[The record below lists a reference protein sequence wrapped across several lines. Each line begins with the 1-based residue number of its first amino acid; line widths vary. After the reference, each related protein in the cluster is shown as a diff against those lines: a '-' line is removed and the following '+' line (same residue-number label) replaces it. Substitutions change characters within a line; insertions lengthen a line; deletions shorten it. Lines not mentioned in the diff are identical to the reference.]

1 MANVVNPETE
11 SETLNAE
18 LETPTLDPA
27 TELEN
32 LASVD
37 QPSRESTSTPENA
50 AVVEALPLD
59 ADALTEPAAQV
70 VPLLEPAPPET
81 RAEAAPEA
89 EAPEP
94 PAAAVAPPAFESAPP
109 AEPPPAPAVTAQA
122 EAPEPPAAAVAPPAF
137 ESAPPAE
144 PPPAP
149 AVETAA
155 PVVEAPAPLA
165 PAPAVATRAPA
176 TAAEP
181 AEDFSSALAAFE
193 REQAAEAAAVE
204 AYGDKLVSGKVVEQ
218 REKFLVVD
226 VGLKSEGL
234 VPLEQVLDQ
243 TGAVR
248 FQPGDEIDVVIEREE
263 SEGGYLVSYERA
275 QRLRVWDT
283 IERAASEKTPIT
295 GTVVSRVKGGLT
307 VDIGI
312 KAFLPGSQ
320 LEIRPVRNLDTYLG
334 QPIEVRIIKLN
345 KKRGNVV
352 VSRKEIL
359 EEEQNAKRSATM
371 EHLAEGA
378 VLTGTVKNLT
388 DYGAFVDLGGI
399 DGLLHITDMSWGRL
413 THPRDLVNVSDEI
426 QVKVLKF
433 DKDKQRVSLGFKQLT
448 PDPWLDAAE
457 RYPIGAKVHG
467 RVLSVTDYGA
477 FVELEQ
483 GIEGLVH
490 LSEMTWSK
498 RLKHPSKMVK
508 PGDEVDTVVLSV
520 NPADRR
526 ISLGM
531 KQLMENPWENLTDKY
546 PVGTII
552 EGRVRNL
559 TDFGAFIEIEDGI
572 DGLVHVSNLSW
583 IKRVKHPSEVVKK
596 GEKVKAVVLGV
607 EPQNRRLS
615 LGIKQ
620 LQPDVWESF
629 FASHRVGD
637 LVHGKI
643 LRTAQFGAFVEIAE
657 GVEGLCHISEAG
669 DPVDGHSPI
678 EQGLENDFKIIKINV
693 EEKKVGLS
701 LRAANGQE
709 ASRVTVE
716 SYKADTHKHPV
727 SSSTTTLGDLVNWR
741 KGER

>member
-1 MANVVNPETE
+1 MPNVLNPEPE
-11 SETLNAE
+11 SITLNTE

-27 TELEN
+27 TELD
-32 LASVD
+32 A
-37 QPSRESTSTPENA
+37 PSSESTSNPETA
-50 AVVEALPLD
+50 EAQTAVESHALD
-59 ADALTEPAAQV
+59 ADAPTEPVAQA
-70 VPLLEPAPPET
+70 VPTQQE
-81 RAEAAPEA
+81 RAELQGPVAHVASAPA
-89 EAPEP
+89 EHSA
-94 PAAAVAPPAFESAPP
+94 ESAD
-109 AEPPPAPAVTAQA
+109 
-122 EAPEPPAAAVAPPAF
+122 
-137 ESAPPAE
+137 
-144 PPPAP
+144 
-149 AVETAA
+149 
-155 PVVEAPAPLA
+155 
-165 PAPAVATRAPA
+165 
-176 TAAEP
+176 
-181 AEDFSSALAAFE
+181 DFSAALEAFE

-204 AYGDKLVSGKVVEQ
+204 AYGDKVVAGTVLKQ
-218 REKFLVVD
+218 TEKHLVVD

-234 VPLEQVLDQ
+234 VPIEQVLDH

-248 FQPGDEIDVVIEREE
+248 FQPGEVIDVVIEREE
-263 SEGGYLVSYERA
+263 PEGGYLVSYEKA

-283 IERAASEKTPIT
+283 IEKHAHDKTPMM

-307 VDIGI
+307 VDIGL

-320 LEIRPVRNLDTYLG
+320 LEIRPVRNLDGYLG
-334 QPIEVRIIKLN
+334 QQIEVRVIKLN

-359 EEEQNAKRSATM
+359 EEEQNAKRSTTL
-371 EHLAEGA
+371 EHLGEGA

-413 THPRDLVNVSDEI
+413 THPRDLVNVNDEI

-448 PDPWLDAAE
+448 PDPWLDASE
-457 RYPIGAKVHG
+457 RYPVGAHVHG

-498 RLKHPSKMVK
+498 RLKHPSKLVK

-531 KQLMENPWENLTDKY
+531 KQLLENPWENLSERY
-546 PVGTII
+546 PAGTVV

-583 IKRVKHPSEVVKK
+583 TKRVKHPSEVVKK
-596 GEKVKAVVLGV
+596 GEKVRAVVLGV
-607 EPQNRRLS
+607 EPENRRLS

-629 FASHRVGD
+629 FATHRVGD
-637 LVHGKI
+637 VVHGKV

-657 GVEGLCHISEAG
+657 GVEGLCHISEAVMDDG
-669 DPVDGHSPI
+669 TPVKL
-678 EQGLENDFKIIKINV
+678 EQGQEHEFKIIKINV
-693 EEKKVGLS
+693 EEKTVGLS
-701 LRAANGQE
+701 LRSIGHE
-709 ASRVTVE
+709 ASRAVVE
-716 SYKADTHKHPV
+716 NYKADTHKHPV
-727 SSSTTTLGDLVNWR
+727 SSSTTTLGDLLNWR
-741 KGER
+741 KNER

>member
-1 MANVVNPETE
+1 MAKLLNPETE
-11 SETLNAE
+11 STTLNTA
-18 LETPTLDPA
+18 LEIPTLEPA
-27 TELEN
+27 TEQE
-32 LASVD
+32 
-37 QPSRESTSTPENA
+37 QPLPESTSNPET
-50 AVVEALPLD
+50 AVAVENPALD
-59 ADALTEPAAQV
+59 ADAPSKPLTPVAEASPVVEAAAEAETAPVATEIPAQAEPAAVIETPV
-70 VPLLEPAPPET
+70 VQ
-81 RAEAAPEA
+81 AAPRAKARTHRAKA
-89 EAPEP
+89 E
-94 PAAAVAPPAFESAPP
+94 
-109 AEPPPAPAVTAQA
+109 
-122 EAPEPPAAAVAPPAF
+122 
-137 ESAPPAE
+137 
-144 PPPAP
+144 
-149 AVETAA
+149 AA
-155 PVVEAPAPLA
+155 PVVEATPIVEATPVVEAAPVAEQAVAAPQPQAAEPVAAA
-165 PAPAVATRAPA
+165 PAPARAA
-176 TAAEP
+176 RADHSLDTMD
-181 AEDFSSALAAFE
+181 DFSAALEAFE

-204 AYGDKLVSGKVVEQ
+204 AFGDKIVSGTVIKATD
-218 REKFLVVD
+218 KHLVID

-234 VPLEQVLDQ
+234 VPLEQVLDH
-243 TGAVR
+243 TGAVK
-248 FQPGDEIDVVIEREE
+248 FQPGDVIDVVIEREE
-263 SEGGYLVSYERA
+263 SEGGYLASYERA
-275 QRLRVWDT
+275 QRLRVCDA
-283 IERAASEKTPIT
+283 IEKAAADKTPMM
-295 GTVVSRVKGGLT
+295 GTVVSRVKGGVT
-307 VDIGI
+307 VDIGL

-320 LEIRPVRNLDTYLG
+320 LEIRPVRNLDGYIG
-334 QPIEVRIIKLN
+334 QKIEVRVIKLN

-359 EEEQNAKRSATM
+359 EEEQNAKRSGT
-371 EHLAEGA
+371 LKQLGEGV

-413 THPRDLVNVSDEI
+413 THPRDLVNVGDEI

-448 PDPWLDAAE
+448 PDPWLDATE
-457 RYPIGAKVHG
+457 RYPVGAHVHG

-498 RLKHPSKMVK
+498 RLKHPSKLVK
-508 PGDEVDTVVLSV
+508 PADEVETVVLSV

-531 KQLMENPWENLTDKY
+531 KQLLDNPWENLTERY
-546 PVGTII
+546 PAGTIV

-583 IKRVKHPSEVVKK
+583 TKRVKHPSEIVKK

-629 FASHRVGD
+629 FATHRVGD
-637 LVHGKI
+637 QVHGKV

-669 DPVDGHSPI
+669 DEGGGPSKL
-678 EQGLENDFKIIKINV
+678 ETGLEHEFKIIKINV

-701 LRAANGQE
+701 LRAVGHHE
-709 ASRVTVE
+709 ASRAQVE
-716 SYKADTHKHPV
+716 SYKKDAHKAPI
-727 SSSTTTLGDLVNWR
+727 SSSTTTLGDLINW
-741 KGER
+741 KSEKSEKSEQ

>member
-1 MANVVNPETE
+1 MANVLNPEPE
-11 SETLNAE
+11 SITLNTE
-18 LETPTLDPA
+18 LETPTLEPA
-27 TELEN
+27 TESE
-32 LASVD
+32 
-37 QPSRESTSTPENA
+37 QPSYESTSNPEKA
-50 AVVEALPLD
+50 PLAESPALD
-59 ADALTEPAAQV
+59 ADAITEPVEAAIAGAAPADETAPAAQAEESF
-70 VPLLEPAPPET
+70 EPAH
-81 RAEAAPEA
+81 AAHDIQAPE
-89 EAPEP
+89 
-94 PAAAVAPPAFESAPP
+94 SMD
-109 AEPPPAPAVTAQA
+109 
-122 EAPEPPAAAVAPPAF
+122 
-137 ESAPPAE
+137 
-144 PPPAP
+144 
-149 AVETAA
+149 
-155 PVVEAPAPLA
+155 
-165 PAPAVATRAPA
+165 
-176 TAAEP
+176 
-181 AEDFSSALAAFE
+181 DFSAALEAFE
-193 REQAAEAAAVE
+193 REQAAEAATVE
-204 AYGDKLVSGKVVEQ
+204 AYGDKVVSGTVIKQ
-218 REKFLVVD
+218 TEKHLVVD

-234 VPLEQVLDQ
+234 VPLEQVTDH
-243 TGAVR
+243 TGAVK
-248 FQPGDEIDVVIEREE
+248 FNPGEVIDVVIEREE
-263 SEGGYLVSYERA
+263 PEGGYLVSYERA

-283 IERAASEKTPIT
+283 IEKAANEKTPMM

-307 VDIGI
+307 VDIGL

-320 LEIRPVRNLDTYLG
+320 IEIRPVRNLDGYLG
-334 QPIEVRIIKLN
+334 QQIEVRVIKLN

-359 EEEQNAKRSATM
+359 EEEQNEKRSTTL
-371 EHLAEGA
+371 EHLGEGA

-388 DYGAFVDLGGI
+388 DYGAFVDMGGI

-413 THPRDLVNVSDEI
+413 THPRDLVNVGDEI

-448 PDPWLDAAE
+448 PDPWLDASE
-457 RYPIGAKVHG
+457 RYPVGAHVRG

-498 RLKHPSKMVK
+498 RLKHPSKLVK
-508 PGDEVDTVVLSV
+508 PGDEVETVVLSV

-531 KQLMENPWENLTDKY
+531 KQLMDNPWENLTEKY
-546 PVGTII
+546 PTGAVV

-583 IKRVKHPSEVVKK
+583 TKRVKHPSEVVKK

-629 FASHRVGD
+629 FATHRVGD
-637 LVHGKI
+637 VVHGKV
-643 LRTAQFGAFVEIAE
+643 LRTVQFGAFVEIAE

-669 DPVDGHSPI
+669 DDATKL
-678 EQGLENDFKIIKINV
+678 ETGLEHEFKIIKINV

-701 LRAANGQE
+701 LRAVGGHE
-709 ASRVTVE
+709 ASRAQVE
-716 SYKADTHKHPV
+716 NYKADTHKHPV
-727 SSSTTTLGDLVNWR
+727 SSSTTTLGDLINWR

>member
-1 MANVVNPETE
+1 MANVLNPETE
-11 SETLNAE
+11 SIHLNTQ

-27 TELEN
+27 TELE
-32 LASVD
+32 
-37 QPSRESTSTPENA
+37 QPLHESTSNPETA
-50 AVVEALPLD
+50 ESLVSPALD
-59 ADALTEPAAQV
+59 ADASTKPAAEHASTEDLSADV
-70 VPLLEPAPPET
+70 YA
-81 RAEAAPEA
+81 AAAPMTEKHA
-89 EAPEP
+89 EHGPD
-94 PAAAVAPPAFESAPP
+94 SAD
-109 AEPPPAPAVTAQA
+109 
-122 EAPEPPAAAVAPPAF
+122 
-137 ESAPPAE
+137 
-144 PPPAP
+144 
-149 AVETAA
+149 
-155 PVVEAPAPLA
+155 
-165 PAPAVATRAPA
+165 
-176 TAAEP
+176 
-181 AEDFSSALAAFE
+181 DFSAALEAFE

-204 AYGDKLVSGKVVEQ
+204 AYGDKVVTGTVLKQTEKHLVI
-218 REKFLVVD
+218 D

-234 VPLEQVLDQ
+234 VPLEQVVDH
-243 TGAVR
+243 TGAVK
-248 FQPGDEIDVVIEREE
+248 FQPGEQIEVVIEREE
-263 SEGGYLVSYERA
+263 PEGGYLVSYEKA

-283 IERAASEKTPIT
+283 IEKAHNEKTPVL

-307 VDIGI
+307 VDIGM

-320 LEIRPVRNLDTYLG
+320 LEIRPVRNLDGYLG
-334 QPIEVRIIKLN
+334 QQIEVRVIKLN

-359 EEEQNAKRSATM
+359 EEEQNAKRSTTL
-371 EHLAEGA
+371 EHLGEGA

-413 THPRDLVNVSDEI
+413 THPRDLVNVGDEI

-433 DKDKQRVSLGFKQLT
+433 DKEKQRVSLGFKQLT

-457 RYPIGAKVHG
+457 RYPVSAHVHG

-498 RLKHPSKMVK
+498 RLKHPSKLVK

-531 KQLMENPWENLTDKY
+531 KQLLENPWEHLTERY
-546 PVGTII
+546 PAGTVV

-583 IKRVKHPSEVVKK
+583 TKRVKHPSEIVKK

-629 FASHRVGD
+629 FAAHRVGD
-637 LVHGKI
+637 VVHGKV

-657 GVEGLCHISEAG
+657 GVEGLCHVSEAVG
-669 DPVDGHSPI
+669 EDGAPAKLD
-678 EQGLENDFKIIKINV
+678 QGQEHDFKIIKINV

-701 LRAANGQE
+701 LRVSGHE
-709 ASRVTVE
+709 ASRAQVE
-716 SYKADTHKHPV
+716 HYKENAHKQPV
-727 SSSTTTLGDLVNWR
+727 SSSTTTLGDLLNWR
-741 KGER
+741 KNER

>member
-1 MANVVNPETE
+1 MANVLNPETE
-11 SETLNAE
+11 STTLNTE
-18 LETPTLDPA
+18 LESPTLEPA
-27 TELEN
+27 TEQ
-32 LASVD
+32 V
-37 QPSRESTSTPENA
+37 QPLPESTSNPEIA
-50 AVVEALPLD
+50 EVVETPALD
-59 ADALTEPAAQV
+59 ADASTEPQTEAEPVVETRAEVEPAPVAIEVPAQTEPAAQTQ
-70 VPLLEPAPPET
+70 PEIL
-81 RAEAAPEA
+81 
-89 EAPEP
+89 
-94 PAAAVAPPAFESAPP
+94 
-109 AEPPPAPAVTAQA
+109 
-122 EAPEPPAAAVAPPAF
+122 
-137 ESAPPAE
+137 
-144 PPPAP
+144 
-149 AVETAA
+149 
-155 PVVEAPAPLA
+155 EAPAAVVAA
-165 PAPAVATRAPA
+165 PAHAK
-176 TAAEP
+176 AAH
-181 AEDFSSALAAFE
+181 AEHGLDSMDDFSAALEAFE

-204 AYGDKLVSGKVVEQ
+204 AYGDKIVSGTVVKQ
-218 REKFLVVD
+218 TEKHLVID

-234 VPLEQVLDQ
+234 VPLEQVQDH
-243 TGAVR
+243 TGAVK
-248 FQPGDEIDVVIEREE
+248 FQPGDVIEVVIEREE
-263 SEGGYLVSYERA
+263 PEGGYLASYERA

-283 IERAASEKTPIT
+283 IEKAAADKTPII
-295 GTVVSRVKGGLT
+295 GTVVSRVKGGVT
-307 VDIGI
+307 VDIGL

-320 LEIRPVRNLDTYLG
+320 LEIRPVRNLDGYLG
-334 QPIEVRIIKLN
+334 QQIEVRVIKLN

-359 EEEQNAKRSATM
+359 EEEQNAKRSTTL
-371 EHLAEGA
+371 EQLGEGA

-413 THPRDLVNVSDEI
+413 THPRDLVNVGDEI

-448 PDPWLDAAE
+448 PDPWLDATE
-457 RYPIGAKVHG
+457 RYPVGAHVHG

-498 RLKHPSKMVK
+498 RLKHPSKLVK
-508 PGDEVDTVVLSV
+508 PADEVETVVLSV

-531 KQLMENPWENLTDKY
+531 KQLMDNPWENLTERY
-546 PVGTII
+546 PAGAIV

-583 IKRVKHPSEVVKK
+583 TKRVKHPSEIVKK

-629 FASHRVGD
+629 FATHRVGD
-637 LVHGKI
+637 QVHGKV

-669 DPVDGHSPI
+669 DEGGGSKL
-678 EQGLENDFKIIKINV
+678 ETGLEHEFKIIKINV

-701 LRAANGQE
+701 LRAIGQE
-709 ASRVTVE
+709 ASRAQVE
-716 SYKADTHKHPV
+716 SYKKEAHKAPV
-727 SSSTTTLGDLVNWR
+727 SSSTTTLGDLINLR
-741 KGER
+741 KSERNEQ

>member
-1 MANVVNPETE
+1 VVKAAAEAET
-11 SETLNAE
+11 A
-18 LETPTLDPA
+18 PVA
-27 TELEN
+27 TEIP
-32 LASVD
+32 A
-37 QPSRESTSTPENA
+37 QA
-50 AVVEALPLD
+50 
-59 ADALTEPAAQV
+59 EPAAVIETPV
-70 VPLLEPAPPET
+70 VQ
-81 RAEAAPEA
+81 AAPRAKARTHRAKA
-89 EAPEP
+89 E
-94 PAAAVAPPAFESAPP
+94 
-109 AEPPPAPAVTAQA
+109 
-122 EAPEPPAAAVAPPAF
+122 
-137 ESAPPAE
+137 
-144 PPPAP
+144 
-149 AVETAA
+149 AA
-155 PVVEAPAPLA
+155 PVVEATPIVEATPVVEAAPVAEQAVAAPQPQAAEPVAAA
-165 PAPAVATRAPA
+165 PAPARAA
-176 TAAEP
+176 RADHSLDTMD
-181 AEDFSSALAAFE
+181 DFSAALEAFE

-204 AYGDKLVSGKVVEQ
+204 AFGDKIVSGTVIKATD
-218 REKFLVVD
+218 KHLVID

-234 VPLEQVLDQ
+234 VPLEQVLDH
-243 TGAVR
+243 TGAVK
-248 FQPGDEIDVVIEREE
+248 FQPGDVIDVVIEREE
-263 SEGGYLVSYERA
+263 SEGGYLASYERA
-275 QRLRVWDT
+275 QRLRVWDA
-283 IERAASEKTPIT
+283 IEKAAADKTPMM
-295 GTVVSRVKGGLT
+295 GTVVSRVKGGVT
-307 VDIGI
+307 VDIGL

-320 LEIRPVRNLDTYLG
+320 LEIRPVRNLDGYIG
-334 QPIEVRIIKLN
+334 QKIEVRVIKLN

-359 EEEQNAKRSATM
+359 EEEQNAKRSGT
-371 EHLAEGA
+371 LKQLGEGV

-413 THPRDLVNVSDEI
+413 THPRDLVNVGDEI

-448 PDPWLDAAE
+448 PDPWLDATE
-457 RYPIGAKVHG
+457 RYPVGAHVHG

-498 RLKHPSKMVK
+498 RLKHPSKLVK
-508 PGDEVDTVVLSV
+508 PADEVETVVLSV

-531 KQLMENPWENLTDKY
+531 KQLLDNPWENLTERY
-546 PVGTII
+546 PAGTIV

-583 IKRVKHPSEVVKK
+583 TKRVKHPSEIVKK

-629 FASHRVGD
+629 FATHRVGD
-637 LVHGKI
+637 QVHGKV

-669 DPVDGHSPI
+669 DEGGGPSKL
-678 EQGLENDFKIIKINV
+678 ETGLEHEFKIIKINV

-701 LRAANGQE
+701 LRAVGHHE
-709 ASRVTVE
+709 ASRAQVE
-716 SYKADTHKHPV
+716 SYKKDAHKAPI
-727 SSSTTTLGDLVNWR
+727 SSSTTTLGDLINW
-741 KGER
+741 KSEKSEKSEQ

>member
-1 MANVVNPETE
+1 MANVLNPETE
-11 SETLNAE
+11 STTLNTE
-18 LETPTLDPA
+18 MEIPTLDPA
-27 TELEN
+27 TELE
-32 LASVD
+32 
-37 QPSRESTSTPENA
+37 QPLQESTSNPETA
-50 AVVEALPLD
+50 ETIVSPALD
-59 ADALTEPAAQV
+59 ADAPTK
-70 VPLLEPAPPET
+70 
-81 RAEAAPEA
+81 
-89 EAPEP
+89 
-94 PAAAVAPPAFESAPP
+94 
-109 AEPPPAPAVTAQA
+109 
-122 EAPEPPAAAVAPPAF
+122 
-137 ESAPPAE
+137 
-144 PPPAP
+144 
-149 AVETAA
+149 
-155 PVVEAPAPLA
+155 
-165 PAPAVATRAPA
+165 PAVAEPVAETPAHAAAPA
-176 TAAEP
+176 AEAHP
-181 AEDFSSALAAFE
+181 VAEKHAEHGPESMEDFSAALEAFE

-204 AYGDKLVSGKVVEQ
+204 AYGDKVVTGTVLKQ
-218 REKFLVVD
+218 TEKHLVVD

-234 VPLEQVLDQ
+234 IPIEQVVDH
-243 TGAVR
+243 TGAVK
-248 FQPGDEIDVVIEREE
+248 FQPGDVLDVVIEREE
-263 SEGGYLVSYERA
+263 PEGGYLVSYEKA

-283 IERAASEKTPIT
+283 IEKASIDKTPVM

-307 VDIGI
+307 VDIGM

-320 LEIRPVRNLDTYLG
+320 LEIRPVRNLDGYLG
-334 QPIEVRIIKLN
+334 QQIEVRVIKLN

-359 EEEQNAKRSATM
+359 EEEQNAKRSETL
-371 EHLAEGA
+371 EHLGEGA

-413 THPRDLVNVSDEI
+413 THPRDLVNVGDEI

-448 PDPWLDAAE
+448 PDPWLDATE
-457 RYPIGAKVHG
+457 RYPVGAHVHG

-498 RLKHPSKMVK
+498 RLKHPSKLVK

-531 KQLMENPWENLTDKY
+531 KQLLENPWEHLTERY
-546 PVGTII
+546 PAGTVV

-583 IKRVKHPSEVVKK
+583 TKRVKHPSEVVKK

-620 LQPDVWESF
+620 LKPDVWESF
-629 FASHRVGD
+629 FATHRVGD
-637 LVHGKI
+637 TVHGKV

-657 GVEGLCHISEAG
+657 GVEGLCHVSEAVG
-669 DPVDGHSPI
+669 PDGSPLTL
-678 EQGLENDFKIIKINV
+678 EQGQEHEFKIIKINV

-701 LRAANGQE
+701 LRAIGQE
-709 ASRVTVE
+709 ASRAQVE
-716 SYKADTHKHPV
+716 HYKESSGGGHKQPV
-727 SSSTTTLGDLVNWR
+727 SSSTTTLGDLLSWR
-741 KGER
+741 KAEQEQNDR

>member
-1 MANVVNPETE
+1 MANVLNPETE
-11 SETLNAE
+11 SITLNTE

-27 TELEN
+27 TELEP
-32 LASVD
+32 LPSID
-37 QPSRESTSTPENA
+37 QPSRESTSNLPTSNIDNS
-50 AVVEALPLD
+50 AVVDPSPLD
-59 ADALTEPAAQV
+59 ADALTEPVAQAAT
-70 VPLLEPAPPET
+70 LELPTTPEIP
-81 RAEAAPEA
+81 AAPAAVVET
-89 EAPEP
+89 
-94 PAAAVAPPAFESAPP
+94 PAAV
-109 AEPPPAPAVTAQA
+109 
-122 EAPEPPAAAVAPPAF
+122 
-137 ESAPPAE
+137 
-144 PPPAP
+144 
-149 AVETAA
+149 VETPA
-155 PVVEAPAPLA
+155 PVVETSAPVVETPAQLA
-165 PAPAVATRAPA
+165 PAPAVAPRVPA
-176 TAAEP
+176 HATEP
-181 AEDFSSALAAFE
+181 ADDFSEALAAFE

-204 AYGDKLVSGKVVEQ
+204 AYGDKIVSGKV
-218 REKFLVVD
+218 EKQTEKYLVVD

-234 VPLEQVLDQ
+234 IPLEQVVDH
-243 TGAVR
+243 TGAVK
-248 FQPGDEIDVVIEREE
+248 FQPGDIIDVVIEREE
-263 SEGGYLVSYERA
+263 AEGGYLVSYEKA

-283 IERAASEKTPIT
+283 IEKAATDKTPIT

-307 VDIGI
+307 VDIGM

-334 QPIEVRIIKLN
+334 QQIEVRVIKLN

-359 EEEQNAKRSATM
+359 EEEQNSKRSATM
-371 EHLAEGA
+371 EHLEEGA
-378 VLTGTVKNLT
+378 ILTGTVKNLT

-413 THPRDLVNVSDEI
+413 THPRDLVNVADEI

-448 PDPWLDAAE
+448 PDPWLDATE
-457 RYPIGAKVHG
+457 RYPVGAKVHG

-498 RLKHPSKMVK
+498 RLKHPSKLVK

-531 KQLMENPWENLTDKY
+531 KQLLENPWESLSDKY
-546 PVGTII
+546 PIGAIV

-583 IKRVKHPSEVVKK
+583 TKRVKHPSEIVKK

-629 FASHRVGD
+629 FAIHRVGD
-637 LVHGKI
+637 VVHGKI

-669 DPVDGHSPI
+669 DFVDGHSKL
-678 EQGLENDFKIIKINV
+678 EQGLEHDFKIIKINV

-701 LRAANGQE
+701 LRTAGSQE
-709 ASRVTVE
+709 AERPARESSGSRQD
-716 SYKADTHKHPV
+716 SRQDQPHKHPV